1 MTLRFL
7 AAGAALAIGTSAAR
21 ASSQSIE
28 VGGTRVPGRAASFR
42 ELRDRAVVKQ
52 EYDFS
57 CGAAAFA
64 TLLRYG
70 LGEAVTEEEVL
81 RRVFADASEAQERL
95 IRNKGL
101 SVLDMQRLARER
113 GYKAQGF
120 RLAPDQL
127 ARVRRPVIAFI
138 RPLGY
143 EHFAVLKG
151 FRNGKA
157 HLADPSQGNW
167 VIPVHRFL
175 DMWLDASGKGV
186 ILVVEPSNGRWP
198 PQGPLDLAASGPGA
212 IPPSARELLDVP
224 RTTPYA
230 AVARP

>member
-1 MTLRFL
+1 MD
-7 AAGAALAIGTSAAR
+7 
-21 ASSQSIE
+21 
-28 VGGTRVPGRAASFR
+28 VGPTRVAGPVTSWR
-42 ELRDRAVVKQ
+42 ELRDRGVVRQ
-52 EYDFS
+52 QHDYS

-64 TLLRYG
+64 TLLLYG
-70 LGEAVTEEEVL
+70 LADPVTEEEL
-81 RRVFADASEAQERL
+81 LARVFSRSSEAEQRL
-95 IRNKGL
+95 IQNKGL
-101 SVLDMQRLARER
+101 SLLDMQRLAHER
-113 GYKAQGF
+113 GYRAQGY

-127 ARVRRPVIAFI
+127 ARLRRPAIAFI

-167 VIPVHRFL
+167 VMPVHRFL

-230 AVARP
+230 AVARPAP